1 MAEAQIT
8 AQGSVSR
15 VLTERAAIERAFRL
29 FRDQRSAI
37 SLRFDG
43 EAHAYS
49 ARILDAKDAHFLLE
63 DIRPR
68 EGLRLLHR
76 AAPFALT
83 ARTDGLYA
91 YGENLRVAEVADDRG
106 VPYFIVP
113 YPPRLLTQQRRRA
126 ARYRLPQAVTAHGAL
141 ARLKR
146 NGGVIEGEVLDISTG
161 GCRIAFEQ
169 PIEPQFA
176 VDEPIDRCEIAIS
189 NMLSLTAVAVV
200 RHHATDPETRQMQ
213 CGIEFLKMSVTDR
226 RRLEQFI
233 HAISRLTA

>member
-15 VLTERAAIERAFRL
+15 VLTERPAIERAFRL

-43 EAHAYS
+43 EAQSYS
-49 ARILDAKDAHFLLE
+49 ARVLDARETHFLLE

-68 EGLRLLHR
+68 DGLRLLHR

-91 YGENLRVAEVADDRG
+91 YGEGLRVAEVADERG

-126 ARYRLPQAVTAHGAL
+126 ARFRLPISVAANGSL
-141 ARLKR
+141 ARLTRKS
-146 NGGVIEGEVLDISTG
+146 GPIEGEVIDISTG
-161 GCRIAFEQ
+161 GCRIAFDKT
-169 PIEPQFA
+169 IEPA
-176 VDEPIDRCEIAIS
+176 LAIDEPIDKCEIAVS
-189 NMLSLTAVAVV
+189 NLLSLTAVAVV
-200 RHHATDPETRQMQ
+200 RHQATDPETNQIQ
-213 CGIEFLKMSVTDR
+213 CGIEFLKMSVRDR

-233 HAISRLTA
+233 QAISRLSA

>member
-15 VLTERAAIERAFRL
+15 VLTERPAIERAFRI

-37 SLRFDG
+37 SLRFEG
-43 EAHAYS
+43 EARSFS
-49 ARILDAKDAHFLLE
+49 ARILDARETHFLLE
-63 DIRPR
+63 DIKPR

-83 ARTDGLYA
+83 ARTEGLYA

-126 ARYRLPQAVTAHGAL
+126 ARYRLPQTVTTHGSL
-141 ARLKR
+141 VRMTRKS
-146 NGGVIEGEVLDISTG
+146 GPIEGEVIDISTG
-161 GCRIAFEQ
+161 GCRIAFDKAV
-169 PIEPQFA
+169 EPAFA
-176 VDEPIDRCEIAIS
+176 IDEPIDKCEIAIS
-189 NMLSLTAVAVV
+189 NMLSLTAVAIV
-200 RHHATDPETRQMQ
+200 RHHATDPETHQLQ
-213 CGIEFLKMSVTDR
+213 CGVEFLKMSVTDR

-233 HAISRLTA
+233 QAISRLTA